1 MQVVMTPVL
10 VCSLEEFWNKYWSK
24 QPLGVVE
31 KLEDAAKVF
40 RGESTIKPRFRI
52 RAPDGKGDI
61 FFDNRELLCRFAGF
75 PTPTQKRI
83 ILSIRQALSENQVDQ
98 MVMTVPWS
106 KSGKRR
112 IRIRSKEESTDF
124 EVL

>member
-1 MQVVMTPVL
+1 MEVVTNPVL
-10 VCSLEEFWNKYWSK
+10 ECSLEEFWDEYWSR
-24 QPLGVVE
+24 QSLGVVE
-31 KLEDAAKVF
+31 TLEDAAETF

-52 RAPDGKGDI
+52 CTPDGKGDI
-61 FFDNRELLCRFAGF
+61 FFDNRELLCRFASF
-75 PTPTQKRI
+75 PTPTQERI
-83 ILSIRQALSENQVDQ
+83 ILSIRQALAEKGVEQ

-112 IRIRSKEESTDF
+112 IRIRSSEGSTDF